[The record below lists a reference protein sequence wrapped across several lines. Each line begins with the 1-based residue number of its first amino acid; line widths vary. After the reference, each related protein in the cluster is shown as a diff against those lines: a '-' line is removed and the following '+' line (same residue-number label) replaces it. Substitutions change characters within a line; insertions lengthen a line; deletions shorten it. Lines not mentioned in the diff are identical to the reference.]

1 MTAEGDHS
9 PGTGPAAAG
18 GNTNVASSELAPPGE
33 PSGHPDRR
41 SRPARPVGRF
51 WWVLPYCAGALA
63 VFLVAGLIIGLRY
76 NSGPAQPAGL
86 SSAEPMPAEMFPDAL
101 FGQLSADI
109 QAGNE
114 TAFLGLA
121 SAAARPAITAWWDN
135 LRAIGFTTGA
145 VLPTDSLD
153 AVHLD
158 SHGNG
163 TAVVLAGTHSPLDPV
178 DDNGKPLI
186 PMAHYRI
193 GLHFASPGAI
203 GQITSWQPLD
213 DAPWDSGSPL
223 YVRKA
228 AYVVVAGPSG
238 DRALV
243 DQTLPAAETAAAY
256 DIKMMGRV
264 AAAFLQQHGF
274 VVFVSGTAAV
284 GNGWLATAPQPPGW
298 PPQFLGARAVQ
309 LPGPGVS
316 KDTAVRTGNSNLVN
330 AISNDNMGGVR
341 VALAPAGPATA
352 GMPHDETVTLVG
364 EFMLDILASHDEEL
378 SNGVPLRPVP
388 SWTEQGL
395 AVAVQ
400 ALFETN
406 PDPVPRRYSFATLTA
421 GLRALP
427 RSYRSGAYP
436 SYSQLFGPSVTA
448 DEAWGEVAASTYE
461 YIDSRYNITKMMVSA
476 MVLWVG
482 APTPFG
488 NVFKS
493 GTNARNLVFFGI
505 HSIRLGWRPWLARF

>member
-1 MTAEGDHS
+1 MTADGEHS
-9 PGTGPAAAG
+9 
-18 GNTNVASSELAPPGE
+18 
-33 PSGHPDRR
+33 
-41 SRPARPVGRF
+41 ARPVSRT

-63 VFLVAGLIIGLRY
+63 VFVVAGLIIGLRY
-76 NSGPAQPAGL
+76 NSGPAQPAGPPGAAPL
-86 SSAEPMPAEMFPDAL
+86 PAEMFPDAL
-101 FGQLSADI
+101 FGELTADLE
-109 QAGNE
+109 AGNE

-121 SAAARPAITAWWDN
+121 SAAARPAITTWWDN

-145 VLPTDSLD
+145 VIPTASLD

-158 SHGNG
+158 RRGNG
-163 TAVVLAGTHSPLDPV
+163 TTVVLAGMHSPLDPV
-178 DDNGKPLI
+178 DNTGKPQI

-193 GLHFASPGAI
+193 GLHFASASAI

-228 AYVVVAGPSG
+228 ADVVVAGPSG

-243 DQTLPAAETAAAY
+243 DRTLPAAATAAAY
-256 DIKMMGRV
+256 DITMMGHV
-264 AAAFLQQHGF
+264 ASDFLQQHGF
-274 VVFVSGTAAV
+274 VVFVSGTATV
-284 GNGWLATAPQPPGW
+284 RNGWLATAPQPPGW
-298 PPQFLGARAVQ
+298 PPRFRGARALQ

-316 KDTAVRTGNSNLVN
+316 ADAPVRTGHSNLVD
-330 AISNDNMGGVR
+330 AIADDSTGGVR
-341 VALAPAGPATA
+341 VVLAPAGI
-352 GMPHDETVTLVG
+352 PHDQTVTLVG
-364 EFMLDILASHDEEL
+364 EFMLDILASHDQEL

-400 ALFETN
+400 ALFEAN
-406 PDPVPRRYSFATLTA
+406 PDPVPRTYSFATLTA

-427 RSYRSGAYP
+427 RSYRSGSYP

-448 DEAWGEVAASTYE
+448 DEDWGEVAASTYE

-476 MVLWVG
+476 MLLWVG
-482 APTPFG
+482 KPTPFG
-488 NVFKS
+488 HVFKS
-493 GTNARNLVFFGI
+493 GTNANNLVFFGI
-505 HSIRLGWRPWLARF
+505 HSIRIGWRPWLARL